1 MGDGEGTV
9 FELNQFEQGADGGTA
24 ADLELVLKVDLAD
37 EALSGG
43 EALNVEHLRNV
54 EDFLFDLGRVFNGV
68 FHVFGHVDGG
78 KALKVADFV
87 VEGHGEC

>member
-1 MGDGEGTV
+1 
-9 FELNQFEQGADGGTA
+9 
-24 ADLELVLKVDLAD
+24 
-37 EALSGG
+37 
-43 EALNVEHLRNV
+43 LNVEHLRNV